1 MNSAPGTS
9 PAAARPWWQGNSAYQ
24 WLVFA
29 VAGGAWLFDNLD
41 QRLFSLARI
50 PALSSLLGLPSGDL
64 EVQNLGKVV
73 TALFLIGWGLG
84 GLTIGALGD
93 RYGRMRMLSVSIV
106 IYSLGTGATALAQD
120 ADQFLI
126 LRVIAGFGIGGVFG
140 LAVAVISDTF
150 SGATRVAMLAGLQL
164 LSVVGNIGAALTKMG
179 FDGLAAR
186 GTVAHDEVWRW
197 LFGVGTLPIVLAAVA
212 MLFLREPESWMRL
225 KAEDKL
231 PKGAFGSYAE
241 LFANREERRNL
252 IVGAML
258 ALGGVVGLWGIGEY
272 ATDLQDAVFTS
283 YYQAF
288 VPAGQAKQL
297 AAEARNLAYL
307 LQMLGAAIGMAL
319 FTWAANRFGR
329 RPAFMAGFAAAGV
342 VTALVYG
349 WMETPADAYWMIPL
363 MGVAQF
369 SVFAGFSIYLPEL
382 FSGRVRGT
390 GVSFCYNLGRFA
402 AAAGGFVSALL
413 TTRVFGSYPSPLPL
427 RYSAMVMCSVFAIGF
442 IAAWMGPE
450 TRGKEMAD

>member
-1 MNSAPGTS
+1 MTGGTNQAS
-9 PAAARPWWQGNSAYQ
+9 GQKPWWRGNSAYQ
-24 WLVFA
+24 WLAFA

-64 EVQNLGKVV
+64 SVQSLGKVV

-93 RYGRMRMLSVSIV
+93 RYGRMRMLSVSIL
-106 IYSLGTGATALAQD
+106 IYSLGTGATALAQS

-140 LAVAVISDTF
+140 LAVAVITDTF
-150 SGATRVAMLAGLQL
+150 AGATRVAMLAGLQL
-164 LSVVGNIGAALTKMG
+164 LSVAGNIGAALTKMG
-179 FDGLAAR
+179 FDGLAAS
-186 GTVAHDEVWRW
+186 GALAQDQVWRW

-212 MLFLREPESWMRL
+212 TLFLREPENWLKL

-241 LFANREERRNL
+241 LLSSREERRNL
-252 IVGAML
+252 LIGAML

-272 ATDLQDAVFTS
+272 ATDLQDAVFTAHYRAIAPES
-283 YYQAF
+283 E
-288 VPAGQAKQL
+288 VKQL

-307 LQMLGAAIGMAL
+307 LQMLGAATGMAL
-319 FTWAANRFGR
+319 FTWAAKRFGR
-329 RPAFMAGFAAAGV
+329 RPAFMTGFAAAGI
-342 VTALVYG
+342 VTALVYARLQ
-349 WMETPADAYWMIPL
+349 TPVDAYWMIPL
-363 MGVAQF
+363 MGVTQF
-369 SVFAGFSIYLPEL
+369 SVFAGYSIYLPEL
-382 FSGRVRGT
+382 FGARNRGT

-402 AAAGGFVSALL
+402 AAGGGFFSAML
-413 TTRVFGSYPSPLPL
+413 TTRVFGGYPSPLPL
-427 RYSAMVMCSVFAIGF
+427 RYSAIVMCAVFAIGF
-442 IAAWMGPE
+442 AAAWLGPE
-450 TRGKEMAD
+450 TKGKEQMD

>member
-1 MNSAPGTS
+1 MGGMNGQ
-9 PAAARPWWQGNSAYQ
+9 AAVAEKPWWRGNSAYQ

-50 PALSSLLGLPSGDL
+50 PALSSLMGLPSGDL
-64 EVQNLGKVV
+64 EVQGLGKVV

-120 ADQFLI
+120 TDQFLI
-126 LRVIAGFGIGGVFG
+126 LRIVAGFGIGGVFG
-140 LAVAVISDTF
+140 LAVAIITDTF
-150 SGATRVAMLAGLQL
+150 TGATRVAMLAGLQL

-179 FDGLAAR
+179 FDGLAA
-186 GTVAHDEVWRW
+186 GGSIAQDQVWRW

-212 MLFLREPESWMRL
+212 TLFLREPESWQRM
-225 KAEDKL
+225 KAQDTL
-231 PKGAFGSYAE
+231 PKGAFGAYRE

-252 IVGAML
+252 FIGAML

-283 YYQAF
+283 YYRTFA
-288 VPAGQAKQL
+288 PDQAKQL

-307 LQMLGAAIGMAL
+307 LQMVGAAVGMAL

-329 RPAFMAGFAAAGV
+329 RPAFMAGFASAGV

-382 FSGRVRGT
+382 FGARVRGT

-402 AAAGGFVSALL
+402 AAAGGFASAML
-413 TTRVFGSYPSPLPL
+413 TTHVFGGYPSPLPL

-442 IAAWMGPE
+442 IAAFFAPE
-450 TRGKEMAD
+450 TRGKELKD